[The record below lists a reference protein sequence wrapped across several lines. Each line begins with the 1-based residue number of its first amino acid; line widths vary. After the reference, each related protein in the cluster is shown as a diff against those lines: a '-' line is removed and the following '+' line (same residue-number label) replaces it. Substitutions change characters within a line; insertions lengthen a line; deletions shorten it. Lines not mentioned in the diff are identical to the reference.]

1 MSSKTILIVGANS
14 QLAHSLN
21 NLFDENDFNIIR
33 VSYNKGPLVD
43 VVSNFSVFDQ
53 TYQLI
58 QETNPDFII
67 NCAALTNVDF
77 CEKNKKKSYEV
88 NVKIS
93 QNILKAMSVNSK
105 LIHISTD
112 YIFDGNKAP
121 YDENSFPNP
130 INYYGKTKL
139 ESENLI
145 RASQKKY
152 IIIRTGSLFSEF
164 IDLNSN
170 KLCWIF
176 NKLKNNE
183 KIFTATDMIS
193 TPTSTASLAKII
205 FDLLSFNQNL
215 IINYSGQDSMSVY
228 EFSLL
233 VSKIFNF
240 NKELIVPVLMGDL
253 PFKAKRPKN
262 TSLKTDL
269 ISNLLNCNIYETEYS
284 LNIIKDIVI

>member
-93 QNILKAMSVNSK
+93 QNILKSMSVNSK

-121 YDENSFPNP
+121 YDENSSPNP

-152 IIIRTGSLFSEF
+152 VIIRTGSLFSEF

-269 ISNLLNCNIYETEYS
+269 ISDLLNCNIYETEYS

>member
-1 MSSKTILIVGANS
+1 MPSKTILIVGANS

-121 YDENSFPNP
+121 YDENSSPNP

-205 FDLLSFNQNL
+205 FNLLPFNQNL
-215 IINYSGQDSMSVY
+215 IINYSGQNSMSVY

-253 PFKAKRPKN
+253 LFEAKRPKN

>member
-93 QNILKAMSVNSK
+93 QNILKSMSVNSK

-121 YDENSFPNP
+121 YDENSSPNP

-152 IIIRTGSLFSEF
+152 VIIRTGSLFSEF

-269 ISNLLNCNIYETEYS
+269 ISDLLNCNIYETEYS
-284 LNIIKDIVI
+284 LNIIKDIVM

>member
-1 MSSKTILIVGANS
+1 VPSKTILIVGANS

-121 YDENSFPNP
+121 YDENSSPNP

-205 FDLLSFNQNL
+205 FNLLPFNQNL
-215 IINYSGQDSMSVY
+215 IINYSGQNSMSVY

-253 PFKAKRPKN
+253 LFEAKRPKN